1 MLTRKESLS
10 LFCALACTSLSPL
23 THAEGAA
30 VYELASYSNGPG
42 GKELAMGDYAG
53 AIAHS
58 SVVGMTDLET
68 RLVAATNLCVAQAAT
83 RAFAAARNSC
93 DRAVELAH
101 RMDSTEQRGIRRG
114 ASATARALSNRGVLR
129 ALSGDPTGAA
139 RDLRA
144 AATQSG
150 SWTAAANNLAH
161 LESSPSYRVA
171 LAAGA
176 AE

>member
-10 LFCALACTSLSPL
+10 LFCALACASLSPV

-42 GKELAMGDYAG
+42 GKELAMGDYAN
-53 AIAHS
+53 AMARS
-58 SVVGMTDLET
+58 SAAGMTDIET
-68 RLVAATNLCVAQAAT
+68 RLVAATNLCVAQTAS
-83 RAFAAARNSC
+83 RAFAAARTSC
-93 DRAVELAH
+93 DRAVELA
-101 RMDSTEQRGIRRG
+101 RRIDGSEQRGIRRG
-114 ASATARALSNRGVLR
+114 PSATARALSNRGVLR

-150 SWTAAANNLAH
+150 SWNAAASNLAH

-171 LAAGA
+171 LAGGS